1 MRVGRFIRK
10 LVRAT
15 DTNGGRAVMATTPA
29 ATTRTARVGGRDV
42 PVTTSNPAVD
52 LDRVLACVPFTDW
65 AASFSPALECRSV
78 SVTDV
83 DYFGPRVGFLKFTAD
98 VCKDG
103 VPIPGIVFMRGG
115 AVAILPVLV
124 CEGARF
130 VLCCRQPRVPVG
142 AAAFLEIPAGML
154 DGDGHFAGVA
164 AKELQEETGLV
175 IAADS
180 LVDLTALA
188 YGLPLPPTAPPS
200 NSSGS
205 GGGGAGTTTD
215 APPQPQLRGMYPS
228 VGGCDEFLRLLYFR
242 RDVTR
247 AELDALRG
255 KATGK
260 MEEGELITLE
270 VVPYEALW
278 RAAPDAKT
286 LASLLLLERLQA
298 EGAVPR

>member
-1 MRVGRFIRK
+1 MD
-10 LVRAT
+10 AT
-15 DTNGGRAVMATTPA
+15 L
-29 ATTRTARVGGRDV
+29 TRTARVGGRDV

-52 LDRVLACVPFTDW
+52 LDRVLSCVPFVDW
-65 AASFSPALECRSV
+65 AAAFSPALECRRV
-78 SVTDV
+78 TVTDV
-83 DYFGPRVGFLKFTAD
+83 DYFGPRVGFVKFTAD
-98 VCKDG
+98 VRKDG

-124 CEGARF
+124 CGGERF
-130 VLCCRQPRVPVG
+130 VLCCRQPRVPIG

-164 AKELQEETGLV
+164 AKELREETGLD
-175 IAADS
+175 IAEDA

-188 YGLPLPPTAPPS
+188 FGLPGATTAGTAGAGSAAGADPRAASSSP
-200 NSSGS
+200 SSGGS
-205 GGGGAGTTTD
+205 GA
-215 APPQPQLRGMYPS
+215 LRGMYPS
-228 VGGCDEFLRLLYFR
+228 VGACDEFLRLLFFR
-242 RDVTR
+242 KDVTPQ
-247 AELDALRG
+247 ELDALRG

-270 VVPYEALW
+270 VVPYDALW